1 MLDMQG
7 PSKSVGN
14 ATAAANAPCTDS
26 FLSRIQKVLK
36 LAFASLTILLP
47 SAFQVLHPARKMKSL
62 NILKKK
68 KKERLVGTKI
78 INSEREQS
86 PFKCLSLIC
95 IPRGTF
101 RAAPIEIGGN

>member
-1 MLDMQG
+1 MQG

-36 LAFASLTILLP
+36 LAFANLTVLLP